1 MLRRSRR
8 PARYTAPFVA
18 LTLALACQ
26 ATSGIDPL
34 GTAPLAAL
42 TAALPTGAVE
52 AVDQQEAGPTPGT
65 VRLTVRVV
73 TKDTAIAA
81 YQGVLTFTAGAF
93 ELVSVATPKG
103 LDGEAHLINSTEIG
117 AGRLPFAAYA
127 PERFRTDEAFSLVV
141 RPTLPLDAMH
151 LSAALDVAG
160 VASGRALATTSLRRS
175 AGVRDASG
183 RMLTTVR

>member
-8 PARYTAPFVA
+8 PSRGTVPLVA
-18 LTLALACQ
+18 LTLALAGCHD
-26 ATSGIDPL
+26 DPL

-42 TAALPTGAVE
+42 TAALPSGSVE
-52 AVDQQEAGPTPGT
+52 AVIQQEPGPTPGT

-73 TKDTAIAA
+73 TKDTAVAA

-93 ELVSVATPKG
+93 ELVSVATPEG
-103 LDGEAHLINSTEIG
+103 TDGEAYLVNSTDLA

-127 PERFRTDEAFSLVV
+127 PERFGTDEAFSLVV
-141 RPTLPLDAMH
+141 RPTVPLDAMH

-160 VASGRALATTSLRRS
+160 VVSGRALAATSLRRS

-183 RMLTTVR
+183 RMLTALR